1 MDKADEIRAR
11 ADRAPPPA
19 PRDPV
24 RARLPFPGGEA
35 AVDASFARTTMQ
47 FVVAIGTVATLYLAR
62 EVLIPLALAGLLSFA
77 LAPAVQRMRRLGVPR
92 PGAVLAVVSLAFVA
106 ILGFALVIGL
116 QFANLANNLPRYERN
131 IDTKIERVIAMTQ
144 SNEFASRM
152 MRFLRGARAETPRA
166 APAPAPPTPAS
177 PAEADAPAPAA
188 PPPAPVPVQVE
199 PPPPT
204 PLDTARNVLGP
215 LIDPLTAAGVVI
227 LFVFVMLLNR
237 EDLRERLIR
246 LAGVHDLQRTTEAL
260 DEAAQRVT
268 RYLLAQLLVNV
279 VYAVPLTIGLYFV
292 GVPNPL
298 LWGMFMMVFRF
309 VPYVG
314 PVAGA
319 VLPLALAIAVEPGWT
334 TFIWAASLILVLELV
349 VNNVIE
355 PIFYGATTGLS
366 AMAIILAAIFW
377 TWLWGA
383 VGLLLST
390 PLTVCA
396 VVIGRHVPQLR
407 FLDVLLGNRPVLA
420 PAQRFYQRALAGDSA
435 DATEQAEA
443 YLEEKSIEALHAEV
457 TLPALALAEA
467 DRARGV
473 LDQQRRIGVA
483 AVVAEMLFNLLEYDG
498 DPPAR
503 DASPPPPAATRVLC
517 AGGRGDLDDA
527 AAAVIADLL
536 RRRGVAVRT
545 ASFEALTPAELAR
558 QDLEEPGAVCVA
570 YLNSDS
576 ALHARYLV
584 RRLRRRLPDV
594 KVVIALCGGRDASA
608 EAIAAVGADAVTTD
622 LTATLAAVTGEE
634 RAPAERPEEP
644 AHAA

>member
-1 MDKADEIRAR
+1 MDKPDEIRAR
-11 ADRAPPPA
+11 AERAPPPA

-35 AVDASFARTTMQ
+35 AADPSFARTTMQ

-77 LAPAVQRMRRLGVPR
+77 LAPAVQRMRRMGVPR
-92 PGAVLAVVSLAFVA
+92 PAAVLAVVTLAFVA
-106 ILGFALVIGL
+106 ILGFAVVIGL
-116 QFANLANNLPRYERN
+116 QFANLAHNLPRYERN
-131 IDTKIERVIAMTQ
+131 VDIKIERVITMTQ

-152 MRFLRGARAETPRA
+152 MRFLRGTRAEVPRA
-166 APAPAPPTPAS
+166 APAPALPTPAS
-177 PAEADAPAPAA
+177 PAEADAPAPVA
-188 PPPAPVPVQVE
+188 PPPPVPVQVE

-204 PLDTARNVLGP
+204 PLETARNVLGP
-215 LIDPLTAAGVVI
+215 LIDPLAAAGVVI

-319 VLPLALAIAVEPGWT
+319 VLPLALAVAVEPGWT

-407 FLDVLLGNRPVLA
+407 FLDVLLGNQPVLA

-457 TLPALALAEA
+457 TLPALALAEV

-483 AVVAEMLFNLLEYDG
+483 AVVAEVLFNLLEQES
-498 DPPAR
+498 DPAAR
-503 DASPPPPAATRVLC
+503 DASPPPPEATRVLC

-545 ASFEALTPAELAR
+545 ASFEALMPAELSR
-558 QDLEEPGAVCVA
+558 LDVEEAAIVCVA
-570 YLNSDS
+570 YLNSES

-584 RRLRRRLPDV
+584 RRLRRRLPGV
-594 KVVIALCGGRDASA
+594 KVVIALSGGGVGSA
-608 EAIAAVGADAVTTD
+608 EALAAIGADAVTTD
-622 LTATLAAVTGEE
+622 LAATLTAVAGEN
-634 RAPAERPEEP
+634 RAPVERPAEP